1 MHSYTTLRHMVTVLF
16 FSYLGYWIGVILRIH
31 VYVHL
36 FPLFLLR
43 KSNLSHT
50 LYLCGLQGGNMLL
63 VFLTLSNI
71 FPVGNDQ
78 GS

>member
-16 FSYLGYWIGVILRIH
+16 FSYLVYWIGVILRIH

-36 FPLFLLR
+36 FSLFLLH
-43 KSNLSHT
+43 KINLSHT